1 MMEYSEPTETPTADA
16 GLAGRNGWLRVAAKL
31 DLNGPVGPFRLD
43 VDLAFEKGAFIALA
57 GPSGAGK
64 TTLLRLLAGLAA
76 PDQGLVRVGA
86 ATWCDTDTG
95 RNVPV
100 RRRSIGF
107 VFQDYALFPN
117 MTALRNVEYAL
128 GTHSRDEAMDL
139 LALVGLEGLAGAYP
153 ARLSGGQRQRL
164 ALIRA
169 LARKPEVLMLDEPL
183 SALDPAMRRLLQ
195 DELKRLHRD
204 FGTTTFMVSH
214 DTGEILRLADRIIR
228 LEHGRVVYEGSPAG
242 AFGGCEPISGLRLVG
257 RHLSGPDEEGFA
269 VVAIDGRTHR
279 IRYMPSGVAPGD
291 LITLDFQ
298 GPEVAALDETA
309 IKPERSE
316 P

>member
-1 MMEYSEPTETPTADA
+1 MANM
-16 GLAGRNGWLRVAAKL
+16 GLAGMNGWLRVAAKVN
-31 DLNGPVGPFRLD
+31 LNGPAGPFRLD

-64 TTLLRLLAGLAA
+64 TTLLRLLAGLTS
-76 PDQGLVRVGA
+76 PDHGLVRVGS
-86 ATWCDTDTG
+86 ATWYDTDTG

-183 SALDPAMRRLLQ
+183 SALDPVMRRLLQ

-228 LEHGRVVYEGSPAG
+228 LEHGRVVYDGSPAG